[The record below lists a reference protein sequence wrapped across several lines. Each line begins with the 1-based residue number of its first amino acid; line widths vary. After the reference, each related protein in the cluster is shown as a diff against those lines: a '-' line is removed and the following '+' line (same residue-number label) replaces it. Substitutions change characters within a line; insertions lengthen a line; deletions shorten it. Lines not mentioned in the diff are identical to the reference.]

1 MITTLKRHWAEVPYN
16 LKLATPVV
24 LGMLG
29 HTLVA
34 FADNIMVGQLGPAE
48 LAAVSL
54 GNSFLF
60 IAMSVGL
67 GLSTAITPLIA
78 EADGFKK
85 SFEIKK
91 VFKHGVLICGIVGV
105 LLTGVVLFSV
115 PLLHKM
121 KQPEE
126 VLVFAVPFLSIV
138 GVSLIPLMLFQAIK
152 QLCDGLSRT
161 RLPMYASIIGN
172 LLNVVLNYLLIF
184 GNHGFPQMGVAG
196 AALGT
201 LISRVFMLIL
211 LIVFLKR
218 STYFS
223 PFLTDLRWRLVSW
236 RFSRRILALGLPSSF
251 QVFFEVTLFTSAIW
265 LSGILGTLYQAANQ
279 IALNLA
285 SMTYMVGIGLN
296 VAAMI
301 RVGNQK
307 GRKDYRRLNEVAQ
320 SIFFLTVV
328 IELLF
333 AVVFLTARHVLPELY
348 LDANDPL
355 NRADNLIVM
364 ALASELLLWA
374 AVFQLFDG
382 LQVVIIGALRGMQD
396 VNFTAYITFIAYW
409 LVGFPVCYY
418 LGLHTALASQ
428 GIWIGLTLGLT
439 VSALLL
445 YLRFQYL
452 SKTHRIHYVTP

>member
-307 GRKDYRRLNEVAQ
+307 GRKDYKRLNEVAQ

>member
-1 MITTLKRHWAEVPYN
+1 MITTLKKHWAEVPYN

-85 SFEIKK
+85 TFEIKK
-91 VFKHGVLICGIVGV
+91 VFKHGILICAIVGV
-105 LLTGVVLFSV
+105 LLTGAVLLSV

-172 LLNVVLNYLLIF
+172 LLNVLLNYLLIF
-184 GNHGFPQMGVAG
+184 GNHGFPKMGVAG

-201 LISRVFMLIL
+201 LISRVFMLLL

-236 RFSRRILALGLPSSF
+236 RFSRRILTLGLPSSF

-307 GRKDYRRLNEVAQ
+307 GRKDYKRLNEVAQ

-333 AVVFLTARHVLPELY
+333 AIVFLVARHVLPELY
-348 LDANDPL
+348 LDSNDPL
-355 NRADNLIVM
+355 NRADNLMVM

-374 AVFQLFDG
+374 AIFQLFDG

-418 LGLHTALASQ
+418 LGLHTSLASQ

-452 SKTHRIHYVTP
+452 SKTHRIHYVTS

>member
-1 MITTLKRHWAEVPYN
+1 
-16 LKLATPVV
+16 
-24 LGMLG
+24 
-29 HTLVA
+29 
-34 FADNIMVGQLGPAE
+34 
-48 LAAVSL
+48 
-54 GNSFLF
+54 
-60 IAMSVGL
+60 
-67 GLSTAITPLIA
+67 
-78 EADGFKK
+78 
-85 SFEIKK
+85 
-91 VFKHGVLICGIVGV
+91 
-105 LLTGVVLFSV
+105 
-115 PLLHKM
+115 
-121 KQPEE
+121 
-126 VLVFAVPFLSIV
+126 LSIV

-211 LIVFLKR
+211 LLVFLKR

-333 AVVFLTARHVLPELY
+333 AIVFLAARHVLPELY

-364 ALASELLLWA
+364 TLASELLLWA

-452 SKTHRIHYVTP
+452 SKTHRIHYVTS

>member
-1 MITTLKRHWAEVPYN
+1 MITTLKKHWAEVPYN

-85 SFEIKK
+85 TFEIKK

-105 LLTGVVLFSV
+105 LLTGVVLLSV

-138 GVSLIPLMLFQAIK
+138 GISLIPLMLFQAIK

-201 LISRVFMLIL
+201 LISRVFMLFL

-218 STYFS
+218 SAYFS

-307 GRKDYRRLNEVAQ
+307 GRKDYKRLNEVAQ

-333 AVVFLTARHVLPELY
+333 AIVFLAARHVLPELY
-348 LDANDPL
+348 LDADDPL
-355 NRADNLIVM
+355 NRADNLMVM

-374 AVFQLFDG
+374 AIFQLFDG

-396 VNFTAYITFIAYW
+396 VNFTAYITFVAYW

-418 LGLHTALASQ
+418 LGLHTSLASQ

-452 SKTHRIHYVTP
+452 SKSHRIHYVTP

>member
-1 MITTLKRHWAEVPYN
+1 MITTLKKHWAEVPYN

-85 SFEIKK
+85 TFEIKK
-91 VFKHGVLICGIVGV
+91 VFKHGILICAIVGV
-105 LLTGVVLFSV
+105 LLTGTVLLSV

-172 LLNVVLNYLLIF
+172 LLNVLLNYLLIF

-201 LISRVFMLIL
+201 LISRVFMLFL

-236 RFSRRILALGLPSSF
+236 RFSRRILTLGLPSSF

-307 GRKDYRRLNEVAQ
+307 GRKDYKRLNEVAQ

-333 AVVFLTARHVLPELY
+333 AIVFLVARHVLPELY

-355 NRADNLIVM
+355 NRADNLMVM

-374 AVFQLFDG
+374 AIFQLFDG

-418 LGLHTALASQ
+418 LGLHTSLASQ

-452 SKTHRIHYVTP
+452 SKTHRIHYVTS

>member
-1 MITTLKRHWAEVPYN
+1 MINTLKRHWAEVPYN

-67 GLSTAITPLIA
+67 GLSTSITPLIA

-307 GRKDYRRLNEVAQ
+307 GRKDYKRLNEVAQ

>member
-1 MITTLKRHWAEVPYN
+1 MINTLKRHLAEVPYN

-67 GLSTAITPLIA
+67 GLSTSITPLIA

-307 GRKDYRRLNEVAQ
+307 GRKDYKRLNEVAQ

>member
-307 GRKDYRRLNEVAQ
+307 GRKDYKRLNEVAQ

-333 AVVFLTARHVLPELY
+333 AIVFLAARHVLPELY

>member
-1 MITTLKRHWAEVPYN
+1 MITTLKKHWAEVPYN

-85 SFEIKK
+85 TFEIKK
-91 VFKHGVLICGIVGV
+91 VFKHGILICAIVGV
-105 LLTGVVLFSV
+105 LLTGTVLLSV

-172 LLNVVLNYLLIF
+172 LLNVLLNYLLIF

-201 LISRVFMLIL
+201 LISRVFMLLL

-236 RFSRRILALGLPSSF
+236 RFSRRILTLGLPSSF
-251 QVFFEVTLFTSAIW
+251 QVFVEVTLFTSAIW

-307 GRKDYRRLNEVAQ
+307 GRKDYKRLNEVAQ

-333 AVVFLTARHVLPELY
+333 AIVFLVARHVLPELY
-348 LDANDPL
+348 LDSNDPL
-355 NRADNLIVM
+355 NRADNLMVM

-374 AVFQLFDG
+374 AIFQLFDG

-418 LGLHTALASQ
+418 LGLHTSLASQ

-452 SKTHRIHYVTP
+452 SKTHRIHYVTS

>member
-1 MITTLKRHWAEVPYN
+1 MINTLKRHWAEVPYN

>member
-1 MITTLKRHWAEVPYN
+1 MITTLKKHWAEVPYN

-85 SFEIKK
+85 TFEIKK
-91 VFKHGVLICGIVGV
+91 VFKHGILICAIVGV
-105 LLTGVVLFSV
+105 LLTGAVLLSV

-172 LLNVVLNYLLIF
+172 LLNVLLNYLLIF
-184 GNHGFPQMGVAG
+184 GNHGFPKMGVAG

-201 LISRVFMLIL
+201 LISRVFMLFL

-236 RFSRRILALGLPSSF
+236 RFSRRILTLGLPSSF

-307 GRKDYRRLNEVAQ
+307 GRKDYKRLNEVAQ

-333 AVVFLTARHVLPELY
+333 AIVFLVARHVLPELY

-355 NRADNLIVM
+355 NRADNLMVM

-374 AVFQLFDG
+374 AIFQLFDG

-418 LGLHTALASQ
+418 LGLHTSLASQ

-452 SKTHRIHYVTP
+452 SKSHRIHYVTS

>member
-1 MITTLKRHWAEVPYN
+1 MITAIKRHISEAPYTINLAVP
-16 LKLATPVV
+16 VI

-85 SFEIKK
+85 QFEIKK
-91 VFKHGVLICGIVGV
+91 VFKHGVLICAVVG
-105 LLTGVVLFSV
+105 LILTGVVFLST
-115 PLLHKM
+115 PLLYRM
-121 KQPEE
+121 QQPEE
-126 VLVFAVPFLSIV
+126 VLVHAVPFLTIV

-161 RLPMYASIIGN
+161 RLPMYASIFGN
-172 LLNVVLNYLLIF
+172 LLNVLLNYLLIF
-184 GNHGFPQMGVAG
+184 GNFGFPEMGVSG
-196 AALGT
+196 AAMGT
-201 LISRVFMLIL
+201 LISRLVMLFL
-211 LIVFLKR
+211 LVLFLKR
-218 STYFS
+218 STFFAPYLS
-223 PFLTDLRWRLVSW
+223 NLRWKVISW

-265 LSGILGTLYQAANQ
+265 LSGILGTLQQAANQ

-301 RVGNQK
+301 RVGNQRGK
-307 GRKDYRRLNEVAQ
+307 RDFKRLNEVAQ
-320 SIFFLTVV
+320 SIFFLTLVV
-328 IELLF
+328 ELVF
-333 AVVFLTARHVLPELY
+333 ALGFMVAREVLPGLY
-348 LDANDPL
+348 LDANDPV
-355 NRADNLIVM
+355 NRVDNLFVM
-364 ALASELLLWA
+364 SLASELLLWA
-374 AVFQLFDG
+374 AVFQVFDG
-382 LQVVIIGALRGMQD
+382 LQVVVIGALRGMQD

-409 LVGFPVCYY
+409 IVGFPVSYY
-418 LGLHTALASQ
+418 LGLHTTLGAQ
-428 GIWIGLTLGLT
+428 GIWIGLTLSLM

-452 SKTHRIHYVTP
+452 SKTHRILYVTS

>member
-1 MITTLKRHWAEVPYN
+1 MITTLKKHWAEVPYN

-85 SFEIKK
+85 TFEIKK

-138 GVSLIPLMLFQAIK
+138 GISLIPLMLFQAIK

-201 LISRVFMLIL
+201 LISRVFMLFL

-218 STYFS
+218 SAYFS

-236 RFSRRILALGLPSSF
+236 RFSRRILSLGLPSSF

-307 GRKDYRRLNEVAQ
+307 GRKDYKRLNEVAQ

-333 AVVFLTARHVLPELY
+333 AIVFLAARHVLPELY
-348 LDANDPL
+348 LDADDPL
-355 NRADNLIVM
+355 NRADNLMVM

-374 AVFQLFDG
+374 AIFQLFDG

-396 VNFTAYITFIAYW
+396 VNFTAYITFVAYW

-418 LGLHTALASQ
+418 LGLHTSLASQ

-452 SKTHRIHYVTP
+452 SKSHRIHYVTP

>member
-67 GLSTAITPLIA
+67 GLSTSITPLIA

-307 GRKDYRRLNEVAQ
+307 GRKDYKRLNEVAQ

-445 YLRFQYL
+445 YLRFKYL

>member
-1 MITTLKRHWAEVPYN
+1 MITTLKKHWAEVPYN

-85 SFEIKK
+85 TFEIKK
-91 VFKHGVLICGIVGV
+91 VFKHGILICAIVGV
-105 LLTGVVLFSV
+105 LLTGTVLLSV

-172 LLNVVLNYLLIF
+172 LLNVLLNYLLIF

-201 LISRVFMLIL
+201 LISRVFMLLL

-236 RFSRRILALGLPSSF
+236 RFSRRILTLGLPSSF

-307 GRKDYRRLNEVAQ
+307 GRKDYKRLNEVAQ

-333 AVVFLTARHVLPELY
+333 AIVFLVARHVLPELY

-355 NRADNLIVM
+355 NRADNLMVM

-374 AVFQLFDG
+374 AIFQLFDG

-418 LGLHTALASQ
+418 LGLHTSLASQ

-445 YLRFQYL
+445 YLRVQYL
-452 SKTHRIHYVTP
+452 SKTHRIHYVTS

>member
-1 MITTLKRHWAEVPYN
+1 MITTLKKHWAEVPYN

-85 SFEIKK
+85 TFEIKK
-91 VFKHGVLICGIVGV
+91 VFKHGILICAIVGV
-105 LLTGVVLFSV
+105 LLTGAVLLSV

-172 LLNVVLNYLLIF
+172 LLNVLLNYLLIF
-184 GNHGFPQMGVAG
+184 GNHGFPKMGVAG

-201 LISRVFMLIL
+201 LISRVFMLFL

-236 RFSRRILALGLPSSF
+236 RFSRRILTLGLPSSF

-307 GRKDYRRLNEVAQ
+307 GRKDYKRLNEVAQ

-333 AVVFLTARHVLPELY
+333 AIVFLVARHVLPELY

-355 NRADNLIVM
+355 NRADNLMVM

-374 AVFQLFDG
+374 AIFQLFDG

-418 LGLHTALASQ
+418 LGLHTSLASQ

-452 SKTHRIHYVTP
+452 SKTHRIHYVTS

>member
-201 LISRVFMLIL
+201 LISRVFMLFL

-223 PFLTDLRWRLVSW
+223 PFLIDLRWRLVSW

-307 GRKDYRRLNEVAQ
+307 GRKDYKRLNEVAQ

-333 AVVFLTARHVLPELY
+333 AVVFLAARHVLPELY
-348 LDANDPL
+348 LDANDPI

-396 VNFTAYITFIAYW
+396 VNFTAYITFVAYW

-418 LGLHTALASQ
+418 LGLHTSLASQ

>member
-1 MITTLKRHWAEVPYN
+1 MINTLKRHWAEVPYN

-307 GRKDYRRLNEVAQ
+307 GRKDYKRLNEVAQ

>member
-1 MITTLKRHWAEVPYN
+1 MITTLKKHWAEVPYN

-85 SFEIKK
+85 TFEIKK

-138 GVSLIPLMLFQAIK
+138 GISLIPLMLFQAIK

-201 LISRVFMLIL
+201 LISRVFMLFL

-218 STYFS
+218 SAYFS

-307 GRKDYRRLNEVAQ
+307 GRKDYKRLNEVAQ

-333 AVVFLTARHVLPELY
+333 AIVFLAARHVLPELY
-348 LDANDPL
+348 LDADDPL
-355 NRADNLIVM
+355 NRVDNLMVM

-374 AVFQLFDG
+374 AIFQLFDG

-396 VNFTAYITFIAYW
+396 VNFTAYITFVAYW

-418 LGLHTALASQ
+418 LGLHTSLASQ

-452 SKTHRIHYVTP
+452 SKSHRIHYVTP

>member
-1 MITTLKRHWAEVPYN
+1 MINTLKRHWAEVPYN
-16 LKLATPVV
+16 LKLGTPVV

-307 GRKDYRRLNEVAQ
+307 GRKDYKRLNEVAQ

-396 VNFTAYITFIAYW
+396 VN
-409 LVGFPVCYY
+409 L
-418 LGLHTALASQ
+418 
-428 GIWIGLTLGLT
+428 
-439 VSALLL
+439 
-445 YLRFQYL
+445 
-452 SKTHRIHYVTP
+452 

>member
-1 MITTLKRHWAEVPYN
+1 MITTLKKHWAEVPYN

-85 SFEIKK
+85 TFEIKK
-91 VFKHGVLICGIVGV
+91 VFKHGILICAIVGV
-105 LLTGVVLFSV
+105 LLTGTVLLSV

-172 LLNVVLNYLLIF
+172 LLNVLLNYLLIF

-201 LISRVFMLIL
+201 LISRVFMLFL

-236 RFSRRILALGLPSSF
+236 RFSRRILTLGLPSSF

-307 GRKDYRRLNEVAQ
+307 GRKDYKRLNEVAQ

-333 AVVFLTARHVLPELY
+333 AIVFLVARHVLPELY

-355 NRADNLIVM
+355 NRADNLMVM

-374 AVFQLFDG
+374 AIFQLFDG

-409 LVGFPVCYY
+409 LIGFPVCYY
-418 LGLHTALASQ
+418 LGLHTSLASQ

-452 SKTHRIHYVTP
+452 SKTHRIHYVTS

>member
-1 MITTLKRHWAEVPYN
+1 MINTLKRHWAEVPYN

-105 LLTGVVLFSV
+105 LLTGVVLLSV

-138 GVSLIPLMLFQAIK
+138 GISLIPLMLFQAIK

-333 AVVFLTARHVLPELY
+333 AVVFLAARHVLPELY